1 MPFLF
6 RQVCAFT
13 AQAVR
18 KRAGREHPAHR
29 EAIGMAGCR
38 SCSAFGRTGTD
49 AARKRTAS
57 ALSASA
63 PFDSLI
69 AVFVMAV
76 GGAVFASVL
85 AAVLRSVLLPL
96 PVAVLALILAV
107 LAAVLTV
114 LAVIIL

>member
-1 MPFLF
+1 MEAPAECFPVKIRRTF
-6 RQVCAFT
+6 RKVPSLVKA
-13 AQAVR
+13 A
-18 KRAGREHPAHR
+18 
-29 EAIGMAGCR
+29 
-38 SCSAFGRTGTD
+38 D
-49 AARKRTAS
+49 AARKRAAS

-63 PFDSLI
+63 PSDSLI